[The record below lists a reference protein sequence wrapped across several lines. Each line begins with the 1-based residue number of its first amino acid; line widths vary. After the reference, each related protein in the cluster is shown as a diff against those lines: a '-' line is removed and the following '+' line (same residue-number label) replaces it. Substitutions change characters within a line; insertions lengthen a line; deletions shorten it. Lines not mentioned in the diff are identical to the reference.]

1 MLFGFLSFIYIY
13 YLLLR
18 YEIGL
23 ITKLFILKVGT
34 LQELIKV
41 RDAVG
46 RLPMVVAEDH
56 FKKKVAAYL
65 KENGY
70 DDVTPVG
77 GPCSFEHKESLYIH
91 GEGEKTTSIKKK

>member
-1 MLFGFLSFIYIY
+1 MKAG
-13 YLLLR
+13 
-18 YEIGL
+18 
-23 ITKLFILKVGT
+23 K
-34 LQELIKV
+34 LQELVKV

-56 FKKKVAAYL
+56 FKNKVAAYL

-77 GPCSFEHKESLYIH
+77 GSCSFEHKESLYIH
-91 GEGEKTTSIKKK
+91 GEGEKMSSITKKKK